1 MSTTLPTDEQRQR
14 AEWDRLLLEIEQRTA
29 QLRSLNGVETD
40 LKTTDRDLKLEQL
53 RQIKTYE
60 PVKLVLT
67 TATTLVVVIGG
78 LGAGVIWLW
87 HVLH

>member
-1 MSTTLPTDEQRQR
+1 MSTTTPTDEQRER
-14 AEWDRLLLEIEQRTA
+14 AKWDLLLLDLEYRT
-29 QLRSLNGVETD
+29 
-40 LKTTDRDLKLEQL
+40 EQL
-53 RQIKTYE
+53 RQLKRYE